1 MLGWGSTSKVLWLRG
16 SRGGAGRKLKAIKN
30 NLLTKRY

>member
-1 MLGWGSTSKVLWLRG
+1 MLGWGSTSRVLLLWG
-16 SRGGAGRKLKAIKN
+16 SREGGGRKLKAIKN